1 MRLFAILCYA
11 IALYYGYTAVDA
23 MRTGVTY
30 PLSGETST
38 AHQRDQAGSKYSQYL
53 LARWLFT
60 GGLVAVG
67 AVMQVFAGR
76 FEKVE
81 KDAAR

>member
-1 MRLFAILCYA
+1 MRLFAIVCYA
-11 IALYYGYTAVDA
+11 IALYYGYTAVEA

-30 PLSGETST
+30 PLQGETST
-38 AHQRDQAGSKYSQYL
+38 PHERDQAGSKYSRYL
-53 LARWLFT
+53 LARWVFA

-76 FEKVE
+76 FERLKQ
-81 KDAAR
+81 DAAR